1 MKKTYEEM
9 KIEMEMIDEF
19 IEEAYEGMV
28 IVDGNGI
35 ITKFKYEKVLGI
47 KESDAL
53 GKHVTEVIETTR
65 LPQVLKSGKSEIGD
79 IQKINGHDMVTARI
93 PIERNGVIIGA
104 IGTIM
109 FKDVMEV
116 NYMSDYIKTIK
127 SQMNKYKREIKRMNQ
142 AKYTFGDIITQ
153 DYHMMYIIDT
163 AKRASTSQSTICLV
177 GESGTGKE
185 YFAHAIHNT
194 SQRKFGTF
202 VQINCGAIPSN
213 LMESELFGY
222 ESGAFTGASSSGK
235 IGKFELAN
243 GGTIFLDEIGTM
255 PLEMQAKLLRV
266 LEEREFERI
275 GGNEKVEVDVR
286 VISATNEDLK
296 ELVLQGKFREDLY
309 YRLDVVSL
317 NIPPLRSRHGDIKL
331 LSQHLLKSFQA
342 SYDSCPDK
350 FSVEVLT
357 RLESYCWPGNV
368 RELRNVVE
376 SAVNMAKGHVIN
388 VRDLPEYIRKALL
401 NEYDESCVQIN
412 HNDLEMTIGD
422 SLDIKHCVDE
432 FETKLI
438 QEALRRTHGNK
449 TDASKLLG
457 LHRTALYKKI
467 NKLGL

>member
-1 MKKTYEEM
+1 MKKTYEAM
-9 KIEMEMIDEF
+9 KLEMEMIDEF

-53 GKHVTEVIETTR
+53 GKHVTEIIDTTR

-79 IQKINGHDMVTARI
+79 IQKVNGHDMVTARI
-93 PIERNGVIIGA
+93 PIERDGVMIGA

-142 AKYTFGDIITQ
+142 AKYTFEDIITQ

-163 AKRASTSQSTICLV
+163 AKRASASQSTICLV

-185 YFAHAIHNT
+185 YFAHAIHNA

-202 VQINCGAIPSN
+202 VQINCGAIPGN

-222 ESGAFTGASSSGK
+222 ESGAFTGASKSGK

-275 GGNEKVEVDVR
+275 GGNEKIEVDVR

-331 LSQHLLKSFQA
+331 LSQRLLKSFQGT
-342 SYDSCPDK
+342 YDSCPNK
-350 FSVEVLT
+350 FSVEVLN
-357 RLESYCWPGNV
+357 RLDGYCWPGNV

-376 SAVNMAKGHVIN
+376 SAINMAKGQIIN
-388 VRDLPEYIRKALL
+388 VRDLPEYIRKALQ
-401 NEYDESCVQIN
+401 NEYDESCIQIN
-412 HNDLEMTIGD
+412 QNDLEMTLGE
-422 SLDIKHCVDE
+422 SLDLKHCVDE
-432 FETKLI
+432 FEIKLI

-449 TDASKLLG
+449 TEASKLLG